1 MHIPNFDPLLASGAV
16 TVDLDPTVFAHFL
29 LFTAFVVIMKDLLFD
44 PLLRVFEERERR
56 TAGAIAKAREMDEQ
70 ALELK
75 QEYDSKIE
83 EIRRDASVDR
93 ERIRTM
99 VKKLE
104 AELMDDARQAVGT
117 HLEYGMTKVQQEVG
131 AIRKDLERQQTSL
144 AAEIASRVLGRDVKA
159 SEVRP

>member
-1 MHIPNFDPLLASGAV
+1 
-16 TVDLDPTVFAHFL
+16 
-29 LFTAFVVIMKDLLFD
+29 
-44 PLLRVFEERERR
+44 
-56 TAGAIAKAREMDEQ
+56 
-70 ALELK
+70 
-75 QEYDSKIE
+75 
-83 EIRRDASVDR
+83 
-93 ERIRTM
+93 M